1 MAFKA
6 SNDVPADAYRRVK
19 GAAVQLKLNCQS
31 FNTQLAASGATYPY
45 LRDIYLTLTRA
56 DNQFNA
62 LKVTPGL
69 AAYAKDQEN
78 DQAYD
83 VVAEFT
89 TMQTALQ
96 AVLSWMETNVP
107 VTNRNVPAVTDWGNE
122 STIQIADTFT
132 PAQTNGLQTVLSAL
146 IATIE

>member
-6 SNDVPADAYRRVK
+6 SNEVPADAYRRVK

-31 FNTQLAASGATYPY
+31 FNARLAASGADYPY

-56 DNQFNA
+56 NNQFNK

-69 AAYAKDQEN
+69 AQYAKDQEN
-78 DQAYD
+78 NQAYD
-83 VVAEFT
+83 VVAEFN

-96 AVLSWMETNVP
+96 GVLTWMETNIP
-107 VTNRNVPAVTDWGNE
+107 VTNQNVSPVTDWANE
-122 STIQIADTFT
+122 QTIQIANIFT
-132 PAQTNGLQTVLSAL
+132 ASQTSGLRTEMAAL
-146 IATIE
+146 IATID